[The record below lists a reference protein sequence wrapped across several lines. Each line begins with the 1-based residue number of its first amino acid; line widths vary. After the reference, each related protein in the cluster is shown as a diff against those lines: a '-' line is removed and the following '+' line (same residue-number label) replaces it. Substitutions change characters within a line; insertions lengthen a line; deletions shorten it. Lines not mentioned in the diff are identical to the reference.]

1 MKAIVISSQERQR
14 PKSCLGTIESIVM
27 SVTRRKVGNQDWCEY
42 ADQCSFHVLFDRT
55 TEIVLEK
62 FLLAICFHLF
72 NCLCSSFWRRICK
85 ESC

>member
-55 TEIVLEK
+55 TEIVCV
-62 FLLAICFHLF
+62 LLSGGGYAKKVVETIGQILPIPHV
-72 NCLCSSFWRRICK
+72 
-85 ESC
+85 